1 MFELAYYDR
10 EASITITNFII
21 YDTIKS
27 EIKTARFCN
36 KRKICILKIQKG

>member
-21 YDTIKS
+21 YETIKS
-27 EIKTARFCN
+27 TARFCN